1 MKWAEGPSTADIQQ
15 FWSRWLGDDS
25 AGWDWVL
32 KVDTK
37 KLGQEP

>member
-1 MKWAEGPSTADIQQ
+1 MKWAEGPPRLISSD
-15 FWSRWLGDDS
+15 SGVGGVDDS